1 MTVKLSGDI
10 ILSGN
15 AGASPLINDELI
27 IMGTESGHVTAVSA
41 SGDGSWSHTMDGV
54 VKAAPT
60 LCKDTVYVSA
70 DGKVHAFSLVN
81 GDEA

>member
-27 IMGTESGHVTAVSA
+27 ITGTESGHVTAVSA
-41 SGDGSWSHTMDGV
+41 SGDESWSPGWM
-54 VKAAPT
+54 
-60 LCKDTVYVSA
+60 
-70 DGKVHAFSLVN
+70 
-81 GDEA
+81 E